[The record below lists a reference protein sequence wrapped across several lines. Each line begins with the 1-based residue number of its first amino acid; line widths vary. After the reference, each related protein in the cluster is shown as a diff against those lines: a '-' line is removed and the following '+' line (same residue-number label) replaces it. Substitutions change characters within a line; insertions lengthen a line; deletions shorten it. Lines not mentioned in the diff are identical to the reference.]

1 MSVAPHEEE
10 VRGLGAMRANVRAVW
25 ANRNVRR
32 VQLAFVGAEIGGWA
46 YVMSLLVWTYQ
57 EGGAALV
64 GTWAGV
70 RWLLAA
76 FAGTVGG
83 AVADR
88 MSRRTYMILNSA
100 VQLVLVLITGTA
112 IHLDLGIWTVLVPGT
127 MMSMV
132 AASFRPAQAGLLPSL
147 VDTPKQLTAAN
158 ATAEIVDSSAAFIG
172 PAIAGVLLGAF
183 GIVPVMLVQAVGFIW
198 SLTLLAGVRVRREEP
213 PAVADERSTPLE
225 ATTDARPDGATDRAT
240 DGVTDEEKENE
251 SLWVEVT
258 GGFRAI
264 FGDRD
269 LIALSGLLGVNGML
283 AGVLAVLVVVIAA
296 ETIGDPASVGWLNAL
311 LGVATLVGGLV
322 MLALAGRVRLGRLMV
337 VGVLGWCVPLVV
349 LGLVPELVVI
359 IVVFVLIGLTDPMV
373 NVGFGV
379 IPARL
384 VPDRVLSRVFAAI
397 ESLFI
402 ASMAVGAFVTPLL
415 ISAFGLQAA
424 IVALGASGGVIALV
438 CALRMPHLDARLVA
452 PRGLELLR
460 RVALFSPLAPTML
473 EQIAHKLEPVA
484 VLAGEVVVAEGE
496 TSDRF
501 YVIESGEVEVTQDG
515 RVLRREGVGDV
526 FGEIGLLRD
535 VPRTATVTA
544 VDDVELLTLSREEF
558 LSLMAGE
565 DRVHS
570 LATDLATRR
579 LSG

>member
-1 MSVAPHEEE
+1 MTTQVQEDE
-10 VRGLGAMRANVRAVW
+10 VRGLAAMRANVRDVW

-32 VQLAFVGAEIGGWA
+32 IQLAFVGAEIGGWA
-46 YVMSLLVWTYQ
+46 YVMALLVWTYQ

-76 FAGTVGG
+76 FAGTIGG

-88 MSRRTYMILNSA
+88 MSRRTFMQLNA
-100 VQLVLVLITGTA
+100 ATQLGLVLITVGA
-112 IHLDLGIWTVLVPGT
+112 IYLDLSVWAVLVPGT
-127 MMSMV
+127 LISMV
-132 AASFRPAQAGLLPSL
+132 AASYRPAQAGLLPSL
-147 VDTPKQLTAAN
+147 VDNPKQLTAAN

-172 PAIAGVLLGAF
+172 PAIAGLLLSLF
-183 GIVPVMLVQAVGFIW
+183 GIVPVMLVQALGFVW
-198 SLTLLAGVRVRREEP
+198 SLMLVAGVRVERET
-213 PAVADERSTPLE
+213 PASHSVQEGDAPAA
-225 ATTDARPDGATDRAT
+225 ATTAGPVEEGKTPDSD
-240 DGVTDEEKENE
+240 DESE

-264 FGDRD
+264 FRDRD
-269 LIALSGLLGVNGML
+269 LVALSGLLGVNGLL

-296 ETIGDPASVGWLNAL
+296 ETIGDPAAVGWLNAL

-337 VGVLGWCVPLVV
+337 IGVLGWCVPLVV
-349 LGLVPELVVI
+349 LGLLPELVVI
-359 IVVFVLIGLTDPMV
+359 VVVFILIGLTDPMV

-402 ASMAVGAFVTPLL
+402 AAMAVGAFVTPIL
-415 ISAFGLQAA
+415 IAALGLQAA
-424 IVALGASGGVIALV
+424 IVALGVGGIVVALV
-438 CALRMPHLDARLVA
+438 CAVRMPHLDARLVA

-460 RVALFSPLAPTML
+460 RVPLFSPLAPTML
-473 EQIAHKLEPVA
+473 EQIAHKLEPVSA
-484 VLAGEVVVAEGE
+484 AAGEVVVAEGE

-501 YVIESGEVEVTQDG
+501 YVIESGEVEITQEG
-515 RVLRREGVGDV
+515 RLLRREGVGDV

-565 DRVHS
+565 DRVRS
-570 LATDLATRR
+570 LASDLATRR
-579 LSG
+579 FSGGRG

>member
-1 MSVAPHEEE
+1 
-10 VRGLGAMRANVRAVW
+10 
-25 ANRNVRR
+25 
-32 VQLAFVGAEIGGWA
+32 
-46 YVMSLLVWTYQ
+46 
-57 EGGAALV
+57 
-64 GTWAGV
+64 V

-76 FAGTVGG
+76 FAGTIGG

-88 MSRRTYMILNSA
+88 MSRRTFIQLNA
-100 VQLVLVLITGTA
+100 ATQLGLVLITVGA
-112 IHLDLGIWTVLVPGT
+112 IYLDLSVWAVLVPGT
-127 MMSMV
+127 LISMV
-132 AASFRPAQAGLLPSL
+132 AASYRPAQAGLLPSL
-147 VDTPKQLTAAN
+147 VDNPKQLTAAN

-172 PAIAGVLLGAF
+172 PAIAGLLLSLF
-183 GIVPVMLVQAVGFIW
+183 GIVPVMLVQALGFVW
-198 SLTLLAGVRVRREEP
+198 SLMLVAGVRVERET
-213 PAVADERSTPLE
+213 PASHSVQEGDAPAA
-225 ATTDARPDGATDRAT
+225 ATTAGPVEEGKTPDSD
-240 DGVTDEEKENE
+240 DESE

-264 FGDRD
+264 FRDRD
-269 LIALSGLLGVNGML
+269 LVALSGLLGVNGLL

-296 ETIGDPASVGWLNAL
+296 ETIGDPAAVGWLNAL

-337 VGVLGWCVPLVV
+337 IGVLGWCVPLVV
-349 LGLVPELVVI
+349 LGLLPELVVI
-359 IVVFVLIGLTDPMV
+359 VVVFILIGLTDPMV

-402 ASMAVGAFVTPLL
+402 AAMAVGAFVTPIL
-415 ISAFGLQAA
+415 IAALGLQAA
-424 IVALGASGGVIALV
+424 IVALGVGGIVVALV
-438 CALRMPHLDARLVA
+438 CAVRMPHLDARLVA

-460 RVALFSPLAPTML
+460 RVPLFSPLAPTML
-473 EQIAHKLEPVA
+473 EQIAHKLEPVSA
-484 VLAGEVVVAEGE
+484 AAGEVVVAEGE

-501 YVIESGEVEVTQDG
+501 YVIESGEVEITQEG
-515 RVLRREGVGDV
+515 RLLRREGVGDV

-565 DRVHS
+565 DRVRS
-570 LATDLATRR
+570 LASDLATRR
-579 LSG
+579 FSGGRG

>member
-1 MSVAPHEEE
+1 MTPDGEEP
-10 VRGLGAMRANVRAVW
+10 RGLAALRSNVRDVW

-46 YVMSLLVWTYQ
+46 YVMALLVWTYQ

-64 GTWAGV
+64 GTWAGI

-76 FAGTVGG
+76 FAGTLGG

-88 MSRRTYMILNSA
+88 MSRRTFMLVNTAI
-100 VQLVLVLITGTA
+100 QLVLVLITA
-112 IHLDLGIWTVLVPGT
+112 SAMYFDLGILAVLVPGT
-127 MMSMV
+127 LLSMV

-147 VDTPKQLTAAN
+147 VDSPKQLTAAN

-172 PAIAGVLLGAF
+172 PAIAGLLLSLF
-183 GIVPVMLVQAVGFIW
+183 GIVPVMLVQALGFVW
-198 SLTLLAGVRVRREEP
+198 SLTLVAGVRVERPGGPATADEEP
-213 PAVADERSTPLE
+213 TGAVEPADAAEASHAVDDES
-225 ATTDARPDGATDRAT
+225 
-240 DGVTDEEKENE
+240 E

-264 FGDRD
+264 FRDRD
-269 LIALSGLLGVNGML
+269 LIALSGLLGVNGLL

-296 ETIGDPASVGWLNAL
+296 ETIGDPAAVGWLNAI
-311 LGVATLVGGLV
+311 LGVATLLGGLV

-337 VGVLGWCVPLVV
+337 IGVLGWCVPLVV

-359 IVVFVLIGLTDPMV
+359 IIVFVLIGLTDPMV

-384 VPDRVLSRVFAAI
+384 VPDRLLSRVFAAI
-397 ESLFI
+397 ESQFI
-402 ASMAVGAFVTPLL
+402 ASMALGAFLTPVLL
-415 ISAFGLQAA
+415 SAVGLQATV
-424 IVALGASGGVIALV
+424 VALGVGGIVVALL
-438 CALRMPHLDARLVA
+438 CATRMPHLDARLVA

-460 RVALFSPLAPTML
+460 EVSLFRPLPPLLL
-473 EQIAHKLEPVA
+473 EQIARKLEPVSA
-484 VLAGEVVVAEGE
+484 VAGETIVTVGE

-501 YVIESGEVEVTQDG
+501 YVIESGEVEVTQEG
-515 RVLRREGVGDV
+515 RVLRRETAGDV

-544 VDDVELLTLSREEF
+544 VDDVELLTLTREEF

-565 DRVHS
+565 DRVRP
-570 LATDLATRR
+570 LASDLATRR

>member
-1 MSVAPHEEE
+1 MTTQVQEDE
-10 VRGLGAMRANVRAVW
+10 VRGLAAMRANVRDVW

-32 VQLAFVGAEIGGWA
+32 IQLAFVGAEIGGWA
-46 YVMSLLVWTYQ
+46 YVMALLVWTYQ

-76 FAGTVGG
+76 FAGTIGG

-88 MSRRTYMILNSA
+88 MSRRTFMQLNA
-100 VQLVLVLITGTA
+100 ATQLGLVLITVGA
-112 IHLDLGIWTVLVPGT
+112 IHLDLSVWAVLVPGT
-127 MMSMV
+127 LISMV
-132 AASFRPAQAGLLPSL
+132 AASYRPAQAGLLPSL
-147 VDTPKQLTAAN
+147 VDSPKQLTAAN

-172 PAIAGVLLGAF
+172 PAIAGLLLSLF
-183 GIVPVMLVQAVGFIW
+183 GIVPVMLVQALGFVW
-198 SLTLLAGVRVRREEP
+198 SLMLVAGVRVERET
-213 PAVADERSTPLE
+213 PASHSVQEGDAPAA
-225 ATTDARPDGATDRAT
+225 ATTAGPVEEGETPDSD
-240 DGVTDEEKENE
+240 DESE

-264 FGDRD
+264 FRDRD
-269 LIALSGLLGVNGML
+269 LVALSGLLGVNGLL

-296 ETIGDPASVGWLNAL
+296 ETIGDPAAVGWLNAL

-337 VGVLGWCVPLVV
+337 IGVLGWCVPLVV
-349 LGLVPELVVI
+349 LGLLPELVVI
-359 IVVFVLIGLTDPMV
+359 VVVFILIGLTDPMV

-402 ASMAVGAFVTPLL
+402 AAMAVGAFVTPIL
-415 ISAFGLQAA
+415 IAALGLQAA
-424 IVALGASGGVIALV
+424 IVALGVGGIVVALV
-438 CALRMPHLDARLVA
+438 CAVRMPHLDARLVA

-460 RVALFSPLAPTML
+460 RVPLFSPLAPTML
-473 EQIAHKLEPVA
+473 EQIAHKLEPVSA
-484 VLAGEVVVAEGE
+484 AAGEVVVAEGE
-496 TSDRF
+496 TSNRF
-501 YVIESGEVEVTQDG
+501 YVIESGEVEITQEG
-515 RVLRREGVGDV
+515 RLLRREGVGDV

-558 LSLMAGE
+558 LSLMAVE
-565 DRVHS
+565 DRVRS
-570 LATDLATRR
+570 LASDLATRR
-579 LSG
+579 FSGGRG

>member
-1 MSVAPHEEE
+1 MTTQVQEDE
-10 VRGLGAMRANVRAVW
+10 VRGLAAMRANVRDVW

-32 VQLAFVGAEIGGWA
+32 IQLAFVGAEIGGWA
-46 YVMSLLVWTYQ
+46 YVMALLVWTYQ

-88 MSRRTYMILNSA
+88 MSRRTFMQLNA
-100 VQLVLVLITGTA
+100 AIQLGLVLITVGA
-112 IHLDLGIWTVLVPGT
+112 IHLDLSVWAVLVPGT
-127 MMSMV
+127 LISMV
-132 AASFRPAQAGLLPSL
+132 AASYRPAQAGLLPSL
-147 VDTPKQLTAAN
+147 VDSPKQLTAAN

-172 PAIAGVLLGAF
+172 PAIAGLLLSLF
-183 GIVPVMLVQAVGFIW
+183 GIVPVMLVQALGFVW
-198 SLTLLAGVRVRREEP
+198 SLMLVAGVRVERET
-213 PAVADERSTPLE
+213 PASHSVQEGDAPAA
-225 ATTDARPDGATDRAT
+225 ATTAGPVEEGKTPDSD
-240 DGVTDEEKENE
+240 DESE

-264 FGDRD
+264 FRDRD
-269 LIALSGLLGVNGML
+269 LVALSGLLGVNGLL

-296 ETIGDPASVGWLNAL
+296 ETIGDPAAVGWLNAL

-337 VGVLGWCVPLVV
+337 IGVLGWCVPLVV
-349 LGLVPELVVI
+349 LGLLPELVVI
-359 IVVFVLIGLTDPMV
+359 VVVFILIGLTDPMV

-402 ASMAVGAFVTPLL
+402 AAMAVGAFVTPIL
-415 ISAFGLQAA
+415 IAALGLQAA
-424 IVALGASGGVIALV
+424 IVALGVGGIVVALV
-438 CALRMPHLDARLVA
+438 CAVRMPHLDARLVA

-460 RVALFSPLAPTML
+460 RVPPFSPLAPTML
-473 EQIAHKLEPVA
+473 EQIAHKLEPVSA
-484 VLAGEVVVAEGE
+484 AAGEVVVAEGE

-501 YVIESGEVEVTQDG
+501 YVIESGEVEITQEG
-515 RVLRREGVGDV
+515 RLLRREGVGDV

-565 DRVHS
+565 DRVRS
-570 LATDLATRR
+570 LASDLATRR
-579 LSG
+579 FSGGRG

>member
-1 MSVAPHEEE
+1 MTTQVQEDE
-10 VRGLGAMRANVRAVW
+10 VRGLAAMRANVRDVW

-32 VQLAFVGAEIGGWA
+32 IQLAFVGAEIGGWA
-46 YVMSLLVWTYQ
+46 YVMALLVWTYQ

-76 FAGTVGG
+76 FAGTIGG

-88 MSRRTYMILNSA
+88 MSRRTFMQLNA
-100 VQLVLVLITGTA
+100 ATQLGLVLITVGA
-112 IHLDLGIWTVLVPGT
+112 IYLDLSVWAVLVPGT
-127 MMSMV
+127 LISMV
-132 AASFRPAQAGLLPSL
+132 AASYRPAQAGLLPSL
-147 VDTPKQLTAAN
+147 VDSPKQLTAAN

-172 PAIAGVLLGAF
+172 PAIAGLLLSLF
-183 GIVPVMLVQAVGFIW
+183 GIVPVMLVQALGFVW
-198 SLTLLAGVRVRREEP
+198 SLMLVAGVRVERET
-213 PAVADERSTPLE
+213 PASHSVQEGDAPAA
-225 ATTDARPDGATDRAT
+225 ATTAGPVEEGKTPDSD
-240 DGVTDEEKENE
+240 DESE

-264 FGDRD
+264 FRDRD
-269 LIALSGLLGVNGML
+269 LVALSGLLGVNGLL

-296 ETIGDPASVGWLNAL
+296 ETIGDPAAVGWLNAL

-337 VGVLGWCVPLVV
+337 IGVLGWCVPLVV

-359 IVVFVLIGLTDPMV
+359 VVVFILIGLTDPMV

-402 ASMAVGAFVTPLL
+402 AAMAVGAFVTPIL
-415 ISAFGLQAA
+415 IAALGLQAA
-424 IVALGASGGVIALV
+424 IVALGVGGIVVALV
-438 CALRMPHLDARLVA
+438 CAVRMPHLDARLVA

-460 RVALFSPLAPTML
+460 RVPLFSPLAPTML
-473 EQIAHKLEPVA
+473 EQIAHKLEPVSA
-484 VLAGEVVVAEGE
+484 AAGEVVVAEGE
-496 TSDRF
+496 TSNRF
-501 YVIESGEVEVTQDG
+501 YVIESGEVEITQEG
-515 RVLRREGVGDV
+515 RLLRREGVGDV

-565 DRVHS
+565 DRVRS
-570 LATDLATRR
+570 LASDLATRR
-579 LSG
+579 FSGGRG

>member
-1 MSVAPHEEE
+1 MTTQVQEDE
-10 VRGLGAMRANVRAVW
+10 VRGLAAMRANVRDVW

-32 VQLAFVGAEIGGWA
+32 IQLAFVGAEIGGWA
-46 YVMSLLVWTYQ
+46 YVMALLVWTYQ

-76 FAGTVGG
+76 FAGTIGG

-88 MSRRTYMILNSA
+88 MSRRTFMQLNA
-100 VQLVLVLITGTA
+100 ATQLGLVLITVGA
-112 IHLDLGIWTVLVPGT
+112 IYLDLSVWAVLVPGT
-127 MMSMV
+127 LISMV
-132 AASFRPAQAGLLPSL
+132 AASYRPAQAGLLPSL
-147 VDTPKQLTAAN
+147 VDSPKQLTAAN

-172 PAIAGVLLGAF
+172 PAIAGLLLSLF
-183 GIVPVMLVQAVGFIW
+183 GIVPVMLVQALGFVW
-198 SLTLLAGVRVRREEP
+198 SLMLVAGVRVERET
-213 PAVADERSTPLE
+213 PASHSVQEGDAPAA
-225 ATTDARPDGATDRAT
+225 ATTAGPVEEGKTPDSD
-240 DGVTDEEKENE
+240 DESE

-264 FGDRD
+264 FRDRD
-269 LIALSGLLGVNGML
+269 LVALSGLLGVNGLL

-296 ETIGDPASVGWLNAL
+296 ETIGDPAAVGWLNAL

-337 VGVLGWCVPLVV
+337 IGVLGWCVPLVV
-349 LGLVPELVVI
+349 LGLLPELVVI
-359 IVVFVLIGLTDPMV
+359 VVVFILIGLTDPMV

-402 ASMAVGAFVTPLL
+402 AAMAVGAFVTPIL
-415 ISAFGLQAA
+415 IAALGLQAA
-424 IVALGASGGVIALV
+424 IVALGVGGIVVALV
-438 CALRMPHLDARLVA
+438 CAVRMPHLDARLVA

-460 RVALFSPLAPTML
+460 RVPLFSPLAPTML
-473 EQIAHKLEPVA
+473 EQIAHKLEPVSA
-484 VLAGEVVVAEGE
+484 AAGEVVVAEGE
-496 TSDRF
+496 TSNRF
-501 YVIESGEVEVTQDG
+501 YVIESGEVEITQEG
-515 RVLRREGVGDV
+515 RLLRREGVGDV

-565 DRVHS
+565 DRVRS
-570 LATDLATRR
+570 LASDLATRR
-579 LSG
+579 FSGGRG